1 MAGKEAIKFLR
12 GTSTKR
18 LASTAT
24 LSAGQPFYETDTNK
38 LYIGEDNALNSA
50 VPIVATPDTHCH
62 TYLTDADQC
71 NIYIDDGASIEF
83 TYNDVHQGTDMST
96 RNWYIHYGGTAGF
109 ASMYVNNDIRAN
121 SVTTAGN
128 ISCNGHLEASSANIA
143 ADLNIEGQLTL
154 NGYPLSSE
162 YLVHINIQYEQ
173 SYEDGYPP
181 TYLIQIKTN
190 KQVNSL
196 ESLKTYLNNTY
207 YSNKYVVLPCV
218 VSHVIDQNNPVI
230 ALVYMPGLGFKMYCA
245 DGTVEEA
252 LFGEQNSDALWI
264 YYIDCK
270 TL

>member
-12 GTSTKR
+12 GTSTQR

-38 LYIGEDNALNSA
+38 LYVGTNNKLNSA
-50 VPIVATPDTHCH
+50 VPIIATPSEHVH
-62 TYLTDADQC
+62 AYLSNPDAC
-71 NIYIDDGASIEF
+71 SIGIEGCDSITF
-83 TYNDVHQGTDMST
+83 AENSMHEGTDMST

-109 ASMYVNNDIRAN
+109 ASMYVNNDISAD

-154 NGYPLSSE
+154 NGYPLSNE

-173 SYEDGYPP
+173 SYEEGYPP
-181 TYLIQIKTN
+181 DYLIQIKTN

-218 VSHVIDQNNPVI
+218 VSNVTDQNNPVI
-230 ALVYMPGLGFKMYCA
+230 ALLYMPGLGFKMYCA

-252 LFGEQNSDALWI
+252 LFNEQNSDALWI
-264 YYIDCK
+264 YYIDCE